1 MAQKYL
7 FYRNIVCQNVSCE
20 LGLKLNCA
28 IFISRCD
35 YKFAVPVNSQVIVKV
50 LAMDV
55 DCPYDFVEVYKCQS
69 CFNPK
74 KIPRVTKIVTFLVEN
89 IDTIIFLHV

>member
-20 LGLKLNCA
+20 LGLNLTFA

-35 YKFAVPVNSQVIVKV
+35 YKFAVPINSQLIVKV
-50 LAMDV
+50 LAMGV
-55 DCPYDFVEVYKCQS
+55 DCPFDFVEVYNCHS
-69 CFNPK
+69 NINPK
-74 KIPRVTKIVTFLVEN
+74 KIG
-89 IDTIIFLHV
+89 IFKNNNKY